1 MQSLLKSKKKFAGT
15 EIFGKK
21 LGIIGLGAIG
31 VRVANAARQLGMEV
45 YGYDPYLSIDAA
57 WRLSSDVKHVTNV
70 DDIYSKCDII
80 TIHVPALDSTK
91 GMINAEAIAKMK
103 KGVIILNLARDI
115 LCNEVDILAGINSGK
130 IRKYVTDF
138 PNPTTAGHDGCIVIP
153 HLGASTEE
161 SEDNCAV
168 KAVLELKDYLE
179 NGNINNSVNYPN
191 CDMGICDGPRIAI
204 FHKNVANM
212 ISQFTSLLGDAG
224 YNISDMTN
232 KSRGDYA
239 YTLIDLEDEIED
251 ALVSKIEKIDDVI
264 RVRVVRKDV

>member
-1 MQSLLKSKKKFAGT
+1 M
-15 EIFGKK
+15 
-21 LGIIGLGAIG
+21 
-31 VRVANAARQLGMEV
+31 
-45 YGYDPYLSIDAA
+45 
-57 WRLSSDVKHVTNV
+57 
-70 DDIYSKCDII
+70 
-80 TIHVPALDSTK
+80 
-91 GMINAEAIAKMK
+91 
-103 KGVIILNLARDI
+103 
-115 LCNEVDILAGINSGK
+115 
-130 IRKYVTDF
+130 
-138 PNPTTAGHDGCIVIP
+138 
-153 HLGASTEE
+153 
-161 SEDNCAV
+161 
-168 KAVLELKDYLE
+168 E